1 MFPFQQALAENDD
14 VTFLSL
20 GADSNTLNCVC
31 LHAIMTAISGKV
43 QSTVHTKPYSKL
55 ILGPSL
61 PETLMN
67 I

>member
-31 LHAIMTAISGKV
+31 LRAISGKV